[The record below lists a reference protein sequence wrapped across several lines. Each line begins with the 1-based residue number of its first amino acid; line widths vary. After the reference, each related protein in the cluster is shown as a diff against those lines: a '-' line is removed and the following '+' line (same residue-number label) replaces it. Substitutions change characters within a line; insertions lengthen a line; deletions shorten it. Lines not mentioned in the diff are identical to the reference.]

1 MAPKLI
7 DVGTNLTDPMFR
19 GMYGSCSHP
28 NDLDQVLE
36 RARANGVE
44 KIVVTGGNLE
54 DSREALQMATD
65 HAGMLYSTVG
75 VHPTRAG
82 DFEGLNGP
90 PERYLDQLAEVVFE
104 GAGRVVALGE
114 MGLDYERLHF
124 CDKAT
129 QQRFFEL
136 QLRLVQPCGGLP
148 LFLHCRRAGA
158 DMLNILRRN
167 RTLFNGGVVHSF
179 TDSREDAASF
189 LELGLHISLNG
200 CSLKTAE
207 NLDVAASIPGDR
219 LVIGTDS
226 PWCEIRPKHAGAKY
240 VRTSFPTKKKEQ
252 FQPGFMVSGRNEPA
266 KLVQVLEVLASVRGE
281 DPDALA
287 AQVYDNTCRLLFP

>member
-65 HAGMLYSTVG
+65 HA
-75 VHPTRAG
+75 
-82 DFEGLNGP
+82 
-90 PERYLDQLAEVVFE
+90 
-104 GAGRVVALGE
+104 
-114 MGLDYERLHF
+114 DYERLHF

-266 KLVQVLEVLASVRGE
+266 KLVCWRFWPAFVEKTPTPWLPRSTTTRAGFCFPDSLPSFVL
-281 DPDALA
+281 
-287 AQVYDNTCRLLFP
+287 